1 MVEGPYWKKGGASY
15 FFFQQVFWNGKVLN
29 PRKGDLAA
37 QTIHRLNEKLLRD
50 ARVNIS
56 MLPMGDGVTL
66 AFKL

>member
-1 MVEGPYWKKGGASY
+1 
-15 FFFQQVFWNGKVLN
+15 VLN
-29 PRKGDLAA
+29 PRKDDLAT
-37 QTIHRLNEKLLRD
+37 QSIHYLNEKLLRD